1 MLARRLFVA
10 TLVAIAAIAHAAR
23 KPHVLIIS
31 IDGMRPDYVT
41 KADKHGLKIPTLRA
55 FFAHATYAEGVIGVV
70 PTLTYPSHTAMM
82 TGVWPAQHGIYGN
95 QKFNPFAEGKEQVTD
110 AADIKVETLWEA
122 AHKAGYTVASVGWP
136 VTTGAK
142 YIDWLLP
149 ANAAFEGGD
158 PDGASVSADPNTHYD
173 NPAGLREQ
181 LGVGGPHGEKLDVND
196 QRHAW
201 QLAVIRRFHPDFMTA
216 HVGYLDHEEH
226 GHGPFSQQANAALE
240 YADRMVGELIAAER
254 AVDPQAT
261 IFIVSDHGFLPTDHA
276 FAVNALLMPKG
287 LLDVEHKTWEAA
299 AFNTGGTSAII
310 LRNPADA
317 KTAARVRDVIDEA
330 AKNPAYGIGRV
341 YSHEELVARGGRPD
355 AFLMLDAKSEWRF
368 ASGTKRLVADA
379 PNSGAHGQMPEHPEL
394 RSAFMM
400 VGPQVAQHRDLGV
413 IDMRQ
418 IAPTIAQVLHVALPA
433 AKMKPVNFG
442 K

>member
-1 MLARRLFVA
+1 MKINLVA
-10 TLVAIAAIAHAAR
+10 TILLAASCVANAAG
-23 KPHVLIIS
+23 KPHVLVIS

-41 KADKHGLKIPTLRA
+41 QADQHGLKIPTLRS
-55 FFAHATYAEGVIGVV
+55 FFEQSTYAEGVVGVV
-70 PTLTYPSHTAMM
+70 PTLTYPSHTALM

-158 PDGASVSADPNTHYD
+158 PDGAAIVAGPGKHYD

-181 LGVGGPHGEKLDVND
+181 LGVGGAHGEKLDVDD
-196 QRHAW
+196 QRHVW
-201 QLAVIRRFHPDFMTA
+201 QIAVIGRFHPEFMTA

-226 GHGPFSQQANAALE
+226 AHGPFSVQANAALE
-240 YADRMVGELIAAER
+240 YADKMVGELIAAER
-254 AVDPQAT
+254 AVDPKAT
-261 IFIVSDHGFLPTDHA
+261 IFIVSDHGFLPTEHS
-276 FAVNALLMPKG
+276 FAVNALLMQQG
-287 LLDVEHKTWEAA
+287 LLDPDRKTWEAA

-310 LRNPADA
+310 LRNPKDSKVADRVRRVIEE
-317 KTAARVRDVIDEA
+317 AAR
-330 AKNPAYGIGRV
+330 NPAYGIGRV
-341 YSHEELVARGGRPD
+341 YSHDELVARGGRPD
-355 AFLMLDAKSEWRF
+355 ALLMLDAKAGWRF
-368 ASGTKRLVADA
+368 VAGTKRLVSEA
-379 PNSGAHGQMPEHPEL
+379 PGTGAHGQMPEHREL
-394 RSAFMM
+394 RSTFMM
-400 VGPQVAQHRDLGV
+400 VGPGVKHRDLGV

-418 IAPTIAQVLHVALPA
+418 IAPTIASVLHVSLPA
-433 AKMKPVNFG
+433 AKMQAVHYR
-442 K
+442 